1 MTPTSRSSSSR
12 PPTGQG
18 REMAAVEPAQGPVT
32 FEEVAVY
39 FTREEWALL
48 DPAQR
53 ALYRDVMQENYENV
67 TSLGFSVSKPCV
79 ISQREGGE
87 EPRVLDL
94 HGSEE
99 NEILRSPCTA
109 GDGVMSENEEQNPH
123 QEDAELVEVHGA
135 LLQRSKGNVSSPHE
149 PGTAGESYHRPE
161 REQGNQSEKK
171 VDKPI
176 NCQETHKDLKETTS
190 PAKILREKRE
200 NTCSE
205 CGKNFNYRSAL
216 IRHEIIHTK
225 EKPYE
230 CCECEKSFNH
240 TSALIRHQRI
250 HRGDRP
256 YECCECGKSFTQSS
270 DLSTHQRIHT
280 GERPYECGECGKS
293 FNHSSALISHQRIH
307 TGERPYECCEC
318 GKSFT
323 QRSALISHQRIH
335 TGERPYECCECGK
348 SFTRSSNLTTHQRI
362 HTGERPY
369 ECSDCGKSFTDISSL
384 ISHQRVHTGEK
395 PYECCECGKSFS
407 QSSTLIT
414 HHRIHTG
421 ERPYECCLFFPS
433 SLHDDME
440 KIQMQFSQQ
449 ERILQAIGHT
459 IKEIV
464 VFLNLHSEKVNSSRS
479 QTVQLTKHL
488 LATRH
493 FPYFVAHICSHT
505 PLPGPLTEGNARAGR
520 AVRTVV
526 GSSSVCATGT

>member
-280 GERPYECGECGKS
+280 GERPYECG
-293 FNHSSALISHQRIH
+293 
-307 TGERPYECCEC
+307 
-318 GKSFT
+318 
-323 QRSALISHQRIH
+323 
-335 TGERPYECCECGK
+335 
-348 SFTRSSNLTTHQRI
+348 
-362 HTGERPY
+362 
-369 ECSDCGKSFTDISSL
+369 
-384 ISHQRVHTGEK
+384 
-395 PYECCECGKSFS
+395 
-407 QSSTLIT
+407 
-414 HHRIHTG
+414 
-421 ERPYECCLFFPS
+421 LFFPS

-479 QTVQLTKHL
+479 QTVQLTKVDADLLRLFLSLQHL

>member
-1 MTPTSRSSSSR
+1 MGAPSLARKKQWFSLEEVCPQLAGNSQAHQSTLSYPERSPLGLIFACLPFTQNPASS
-12 PPTGQG
+12 PGL
-18 REMAAVEPAQGPVT
+18 QGPVT

-109 GDGVMSENEEQNPH
+109 GDGVVSENEEQNPH
-123 QEDAELVEVHGA
+123 QEDAELVDVHGA

-190 PAKILREKRE
+190 PEKILREKRE

-421 ERPYECCLFFPS
+421 ERPYECCECGKSFTQSSGLLYHQRIRKGDKLHKNLF
-433 SLHDDME
+433 
-440 KIQMQFSQQ
+440 
-449 ERILQAIGHT
+449 
-459 IKEIV
+459 
-464 VFLNLHSEKVNSSRS
+464 
-479 QTVQLTKHL
+479 
-488 LATRH
+488 
-493 FPYFVAHICSHT
+493 
-505 PLPGPLTEGNARAGR
+505 
-520 AVRTVV
+520 
-526 GSSSVCATGT
+526 